1 MKRLLSILMA
11 AVISVCACVGVC
23 AQQGVASST
32 WITDDGLTVGLGEGS
47 EIFTS
52 AEASGTYL
60 GEAIFTS
67 LPVEVRAKSAILMEA
82 STGRVLLASNEH
94 EKRFPASVTKIMTML
109 LVTEAIDSGRISLT
123 DVVTASHNAVSKGG
137 SQIWLE
143 EGEQMTVDEL
153 LKATAV
159 GSANDAATALGEYV
173 AGSEEAFIA
182 MMNDRARELGMND
195 TNFDNCTGLD
205 DTTET
210 HLTSAYDIALMSAEL
225 IKHERI
231 TNYTTIWMDSL
242 RGGETALTNTNRL
255 VRFYSGTTGLKTGTT
270 AKAGHCLAATARR
283 DGLHLVA
290 VVLGSDTSNDRFE
303 GAKALLNWGFA
314 NYAIVNVAADTTL
327 IKPVN
332 VLRGTVNTV
341 EPVIPD
347 IAPVLVARGSEK
359 EITQTVELA
368 ADIEA
373 PVEQGQALGKIRVM
387 LSGEVV
393 GEYALISPVTIE
405 KLGFF
410 EAFTRILRMLSGIG
424 SE

>member
-1 MKRLLSILMA
+1 MGALIIA
-11 AVISVCACVGVC
+11 CACLPC
-23 AQQGVASST
+23 SAQDIST
-32 WITDDGLTVGLGEGS
+32 AAWITPDGIETESGAGDESGQ
-47 EIFTS
+47 
-52 AEASGTYL
+52 ASGTYL

-67 LPVEVRAKSAILMEA
+67 LPVEVKAKSAILMEA
-82 STGRVLLASNEH
+82 STRRVLLAENEH
-94 EKRFPASVTKIMTML
+94 ERRFPASVTKIMTML
-109 LVTEAIDSGRISLT
+109 LVTEAIDDGRISLT
-123 DVVTASHNAVSKGG
+123 DTVTASSNAVSKGG

-173 AGSEEAFIA
+173 AGSEEGFIA

-205 DTTET
+205 DTTDT

-242 RGGETALTNTNRL
+242 RSGQTELTNTNRL

-270 AKAGHCLAATARR
+270 AKAGNCLSATAKR

-290 VVLGSDTSNDRFE
+290 VVLGSENSTDRFE
-303 GAKALLNWGFA
+303 GAKALLNWGFS
-314 NYAIVNVAADTTL
+314 NYAIVGVSADTSL

-332 VLRGTVNTV
+332 ILHGVENSI
-341 EPVIPD
+341 EPVIPE
-347 IAPVLVARGSEK
+347 IAPVLVSRGSEK
-359 EITQTVELA
+359 EIAQTVELA
-368 ADIEA
+368 ADIAA
-373 PVEQGQALGKIRVM
+373 PVEQGQVLGKICVT
-387 LSGEVV
+387 LSGQTVA
-393 GEYALISPVTIE
+393 EYPLVAPYAVE
-405 KLGFF
+405 KLGFPG
-410 EAFTRILRMLSGIG
+410 AFMRILRMLAGLAA
-424 SE
+424 